1 MGRRYHASLSLIVGA
16 VFNGTSWLGGALIA
30 CLLGVFFM
38 TRGAIAVTKRRYD
51 VKRSGAH
58 LDTYE
63 GKHAIRMGVG
73 LLLFGLLVLAYGIY
87 DFVSIYRNT

>member
-1 MGRRYHASLSLIVGA
+1 VL
-16 VFNGTSWLGGALIA
+16 NGTPWLGGALLA
-30 CLLGVFFM
+30 CAIGVLLA
-38 TRGAIAVTKRRYD
+38 TRGGIAVVKRRYEI
-51 VKRSGAH
+51 KRRGVP

-63 GKHAIRMGVG
+63 GRHAIRMGVG

>member
-1 MGRRYHASLSLIVGA
+1 MGATARRSTSSLGTVL
-16 VFNGTSWLGGALIA
+16 NGTPWLGGALLA
-30 CLLGVFFM
+30 CAIGVLLA
-38 TRGAIAVTKRRYD
+38 TRGAIAVVKRRYEI
-51 VKRSGAH
+51 KRRGVP

-63 GKHAIRMGVG
+63 GRHAIRMGVG